1 MSKKVTV
8 NSIESLISAICRVLP
23 PSSKEDLRVINK
35 LKLFLENNTTIEKD
49 TSKTELTDILFNK
62 TLDISYMRKDMCKE
76 VQEEYKNWIENAMK
90 LLTCHE
96 EENLQINDKYK
107 DSVSTNDLEDI
118 KKLNEEC
125 LLLLNR
131 MNNMLVE
138 HKNIVNSGKGIVKYF
153 RSL

>member
-90 LLTCHE
+90 LLACHE

>member
-49 TSKTELTDILFNK
+49 TKKTELTDILFNK

-90 LLTCHE
+90 LLACHE

>member
-49 TSKTELTDILFNK
+49 TKKTELTDILFNK

-90 LLTCHE
+90 LLACHE
-96 EENLQINDKYK
+96 EENLQINDEHK

>member
-90 LLTCHE
+90 LLACHE
-96 EENLQINDKYK
+96 EENLQINDEHK

>member
-8 NSIESLISAICRVLP
+8 NSIESLISVICRVLP
-23 PSSKEDLRVINK
+23 PSSKEDLKVINK

-49 TSKTELTDILFNK
+49 TKKTELTDILFNK

-90 LLTCHE
+90 LLACHE

>member
-23 PSSKEDLRVINK
+23 PSSKEDLKVINK

-49 TSKTELTDILFNK
+49 TKKTELTDILFNK

-90 LLTCHE
+90 LLACHE